1 MIPALVREAKA
12 LAQAARFQH
21 PCSDAVGHLLQVL
34 AASVR
39 HGVVA
44 EIGTGYGVGASWIA
58 SELDPAVQFYTV
70 ELDAQRA
77 EAARRVLAPHQN
89 VHVIRGDWHDI
100 LEYGPF
106 AMMFPDGGQAKMK
119 EPQTVIES
127 VQPGGVIVLDDMTPG
142 GPVKGDPQR
151 EFWLSSPDVV
161 SIELQLSEDEAA
173 ILAVR
178 R

>member
-1 MIPALVREAKA
+1 MIPALVREAKT
-12 LAQAARFQH
+12 LAHAARFQH

-39 HGVVA
+39 QGVVA
-44 EIGTGYGVGASWIA
+44 EIGTGYGVGAAWIA
-58 SELDPAVQFYTV
+58 NALDPAVQFYTV

-77 EAARRVLAPHQN
+77 EAARRVLVPHQN
-89 VHVIRGDWHDI
+89 VHVIRGDWHEI

-106 AMMFPDGGQAKMK
+106 AMMFPDGGQTKMR
-119 EPQTVIES
+119 EPQTVIGS

-142 GPVKGDPQR
+142 ESVKGDPQR
-151 EFWLSSPDVV
+151 EFWLSCPDVI
-161 SIELQLSEDEAA
+161 SIELQLSSDEAA